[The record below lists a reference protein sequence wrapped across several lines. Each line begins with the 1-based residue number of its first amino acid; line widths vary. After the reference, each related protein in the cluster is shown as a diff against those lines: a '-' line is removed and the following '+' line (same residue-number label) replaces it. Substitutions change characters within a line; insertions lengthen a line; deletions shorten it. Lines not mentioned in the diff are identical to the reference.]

1 MDGTDLSAQASSSAD
16 GARELMTGFPPAV
29 ADRVALAN
37 WQDPPFNRWAFRH
50 MRELIPSHPIPA
62 GRPAPLPVGPGLD
75 LGPGGP
81 AVVRLDGGVA
91 TVAEVLAGTWTDAFV
106 VLRDGQVVAERYD
119 AGMHAGTRHLLMS
132 VSKSIV
138 GCVTGVLADRGLLD
152 PGALVTDYVPEVEGS
167 GYAGARVRD
176 LLDMRTGVLFRE
188 TYTAL
193 DAEVRVMER
202 SMGWRPRQPG
212 DPEGAYP
219 YLATLGREGPHDGE
233 FSYRSADSDMLG
245 WVCERA
251 SGTRMAD
258 LISTLIWQPIGAEAD
273 AEITCDPLGCA
284 VHDGGASAIARDLAR
299 FGQML
304 ADDGRAQGRVVV
316 PSAWLDDVC
325 APAPGVREAF
335 ASTDNEYVLPGG
347 WYRSQFWVLPGGG
360 GSPVMVCLGIHGQ
373 LVYADRAARTVVVKL
388 SSWPDAQHTGYLLD
402 TLRACAALAVA

>member
-1 MDGTDLSAQASSSAD
+1 MDGTDLSAQASASAD
-16 GARELMTGFPPAV
+16 GARELMAGFPPAP
-29 ADRVALAN
+29 ADRVTLAN

-50 MRELIPSHPIPA
+50 MREFIPSHPIPA
-62 GRPAPLPVGPGLD
+62 GRPVPLPVGPGLD

-81 AVVRLDGGVA
+81 QVARLDGSVA
-91 TVAEVLAGTWTDAFV
+91 TVAEVLAGTWTDAFI
-106 VLRDGQVVAERYD
+106 VLRDGQVVADRYH
-119 AGMHAGTRHLLMS
+119 AAMHPGTRHLLMS
-132 VSKSIV
+132 VTKSLV
-138 GCVTGVLADRGLLD
+138 GCVTAVLADRGLVD
-152 PGALVTDYVPEVEGS
+152 PPALVTDYVPEIGES

-202 SMGWRPRQPG
+202 SMGWRPARPG
-212 DPEGAYP
+212 DPAGAYP
-219 YLATLGREGPHDGE
+219 YLATLGREGPHGGE

-284 VHDGGASAIARDLAR
+284 VHDGGVSAIARDLAR

-304 ADDGRAQGRVVV
+304 ADDGRSQGRVVV

-347 WYRSQFWVLPGGG
+347 WYRSQFWVLPGGS

-373 LVYADRAARTVVVKL
+373 LIYADRAARTV
-388 SSWPDAQHTGYLLD
+388 
-402 TLRACAALAVA
+402 